1 MIRRALWLVGLVS
14 TLCLLAS
21 GVQAERA
28 WVKDELRL
36 NVRTG
41 AGTRY
46 RIVGVLQT
54 GDRVDILSRAEGW
67 TQVRASRGREGWIRA
82 GYLQPDV
89 PARMALDRYAT
100 ESVELRKQ
108 VASLM
113 TQVEELGG
121 GNAELSNRD
130 ANQKA
135 EIERLTRENME
146 LRVGARWPEWIAGAL
161 ILFVGGLLGLWIR
174 SASQRRPTPRIRM

>member
-1 MIRRALWLVGLVS
+1 MIRRALRLVGLAS

-36 NVRTG
+36 NIRTG

-54 GDRVDILSRAEGW
+54 GDRVEILSREEGW
-67 TQVRASRGREGWIRA
+67 TQVRASSGREGWIPS
-82 GYLQPDV
+82 GYLQPNV
-89 PARMALDRYAT
+89 PARMTLERHAA
-100 ESVELRKQ
+100 ESVELREQ
-108 VASLM
+108 VASLT

-121 GNAELSNRD
+121 SNAELSSRD
-130 ANQKA
+130 ANQQA

-146 LRVGARWPEWIAGAL
+146 LRVGARWPEWIAGAS
-161 ILFVGGLLGLWIR
+161 ILFVGGLLGIWIR

>member
-1 MIRRALWLVGLVS
+1 M
-14 TLCLLAS
+14 
-21 GVQAERA
+21 
-28 WVKDELRL
+28 
-36 NVRTG
+36 
-41 AGTRY
+41 
-46 RIVGVLQT
+46 
-54 GDRVDILSRAEGW
+54 
-67 TQVRASRGREGWIRA
+67 RASRGREGWIRA
-82 GYLQPDV
+82 GYLQADF
-89 PARMALDRYAT
+89 PARMALERYAT

-146 LRVGARWPEWIAGAL
+146 LRVGARWPEWIAGAS
-161 ILFVGGLLGLWIR
+161 ILFVGGLLGIWIR